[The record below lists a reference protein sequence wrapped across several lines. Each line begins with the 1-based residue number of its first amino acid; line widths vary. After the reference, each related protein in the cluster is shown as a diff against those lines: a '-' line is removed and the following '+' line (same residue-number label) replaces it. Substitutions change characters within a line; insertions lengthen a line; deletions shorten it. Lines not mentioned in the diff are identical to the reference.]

1 MTMGTVRV
9 AIVDDHPMFRMG
21 LAVAIGEME
30 GIELA
35 GQAERADQVSDL
47 VASTAPDVLLLDVRL
62 PDGNGLD
69 ANRWLQ
75 EHHPAVKV
83 IMLTMSEESETV
95 ITALRDGARGY
106 IVKGASADTVESA
119 IRLAAAGA
127 LPIDPTVMP
136 GLIPGDHSTP
146 HMDGR
151 PFKQLTDRELEVLDL
166 IARGLD
172 NTSIAR
178 ELYLNPKT
186 VRNHVSS
193 VFSKLPARD
202 RAEAI
207 VLARR
212 NGLGG
217 GPDPARP
224 A

>member
-1 MTMGTVRV
+1 
-9 AIVDDHPMFRMG
+9 
-21 LAVAIGEME
+21 
-30 GIELA
+30 
-35 GQAERADQVSDL
+35 
-47 VASTAPDVLLLDVRL
+47 
-62 PDGNGLD
+62 
-69 ANRWLQ
+69 
-75 EHHPAVKV
+75 
-83 IMLTMSEESETV
+83 V

-127 LPIDPTVMP
+127 MPIDTTVMS
-136 GLIPGDHSTP
+136 GLIPGDHATAQR
-146 HMDGR
+146 DGR
-151 PFKQLTDRELEVLDL
+151 PFKQLTERELEVLDL
-166 IARGLD
+166 IARGMD